1 MSQNFIRVQLLQL
14 QIFREINYD
23 SMKGT
28 RYAAALVEA
37 NGNFV
42 TAWLKNSLPQIE
54 NILKE
59 EEEEEAQRSVTS

>member
-1 MSQNFIRVQLLQL
+1 MSQNCILVQLLQL

-59 EEEEEAQRSVTS
+59 EEAQGSATS

>member
-1 MSQNFIRVQLLQL
+1 MSQNCILVQLLQL

-59 EEEEEAQRSVTS
+59 EEEAQRGL